1 MLHRELLCNHSPY
14 FHKAFKGDFRE
25 SDEKEIHL
33 PDVTA
38 STLRLFQS
46 WLYSQ
51 VARAEPERSIK
62 RAKVVTAEPQRERD
76 EDNESVQ
83 AMRSESEIED
93 LEAWTLLESSRPP
106 EWIERDG
113 K

>member
-14 FHKAFKGDFRE
+14 FHKVFKGDFRE

-76 EDNESVQ
+76 EDTESVQ